1 MALSS
6 EIDELESVEKILSE
20 VKKNAVEVIKDLSEG
35 IQGYKV
41 FGVTSLLMFVLVL
54 YFAFD
59 KVMEAYPLIQRF
71 LSTSQFALA
80 TLAIVLSGVFLA
92 AYFALLYIGVKALLY
107 YRHLKNKYS
116 KLVHLSKELE
126 GQ

>member
-35 IQGYKV
+35 IQGYKA

-54 YFAFD
+54 YFTFD

>member
-1 MALSS
+1 MLAGRQPFQPRSRF
-6 EIDELESVEKILSE
+6 DEELV
-20 VKKNAVEVIKDLSEG
+20 
-35 IQGYKV
+35 
-41 FGVTSLLMFVLVL
+41 SLLIFVLVL
-54 YFAFD
+54 YITFD

-80 TLAIVLSGVFLA
+80 TVAIVLSGVFLA

-116 KLVHLSKELE
+116 KLVQLTKPNAFSQLA
-126 GQ
+126 GQLVWYWNNSTPVG

>member
-1 MALSS
+1 MSS

>member
-1 MALSS
+1 LSS

>member
-1 MALSS
+1 MSS

-35 IQGYKV
+35 IQGYKA

-54 YFAFD
+54 YFTFD

-80 TLAIVLSGVFLA
+80 TVAIVLSGVFLA
-92 AYFALLYIGVKALLY
+92 AYFALLYIGVKALLH

>member
-1 MALSS
+1 LSS

-54 YFAFD
+54 YFTFD

-80 TLAIVLSGVFLA
+80 TVAIVLSGVFLA